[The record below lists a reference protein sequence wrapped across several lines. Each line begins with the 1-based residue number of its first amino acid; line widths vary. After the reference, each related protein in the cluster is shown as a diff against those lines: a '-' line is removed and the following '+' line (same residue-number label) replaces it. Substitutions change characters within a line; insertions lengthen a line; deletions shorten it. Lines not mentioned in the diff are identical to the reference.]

1 MPVALLNVE
10 GRLFLSLISKH
21 LEKHVIVNKK
31 FINTPVQKV
40 CMKKVP
46 GCWEH
51 MSLVWGAFKEA
62 QGNKLNVANI
72 WLDIANVSGSIPHS
86 LIFSAL
92 EKYGVDKHWIS
103 LIKADYSGIYS
114 KSFSS
119 SASSS
124 WHHHFKDIFA
134 GCTLS
139 IILFLAGINVII
151 EYAILSKAPWV
162 IYSGKGS
169 RPLVRAFMD
178 DMSLVWS
185 SVAGAKDL
193 LSCCATTLTWGS
205 MSYRVHKSYSM
216 VIMMGTSMNSA
227 PFSIKKAYM
236 PTDFSI
242 FMLSIHSQP
251 VKFLVRI
258 IDGSLSDRKSI
269 SELEKK
275 LLSSLKVTDRS
286 LFKVAQKLW
295 ILQHLLVPKIQ
306 WLLMIYEIFI
316 SAASNFKKKILT
328 YIRK

>member
-1 MPVALLNVE
+1 
-10 GRLFLSLISKH
+10 
-21 LEKHVIVNKK
+21 
-31 FINTPVQKV
+31 
-40 CMKKVP
+40 
-46 GCWEH
+46 
-51 MSLVWGAFKEA
+51 
-62 QGNKLNVANI
+62 
-72 WLDIANVSGSIPHS
+72 
-86 LIFSAL
+86 
-92 EKYGVDKHWIS
+92 
-103 LIKADYSGIYS
+103 
-114 KSFSS
+114 
-119 SASSS
+119 
-124 WHHHFKDIFA
+124 
-134 GCTLS
+134 
-139 IILFLAGINVII
+139 
-151 EYAILSKAPWV
+151 
-162 IYSGKGS
+162 
-169 RPLVRAFMD
+169 MD
-178 DMSLVWS
+178 DMSLVSS

-193 LSCCATTLTWGS
+193 LSCCATTLTWGG

-227 PFSIKKAYM
+227 PFSVKKAST

-316 SAASNFKKKILT
+316 SAASNFKKKIST
-328 YIRK
+328 YICQ